1 MPFSQSDSLRL
12 RYCEVTG
19 DTKSC
24 NDCCESIPPSSGGTN
39 SNFSPVVFTRVERL
53 FRSTRNKY
61 TPCQGYSHRLLIHKV
76 ELNDKITILA
86 VESFDRF
93 DDQSQNFTAN
103 NFILAD
109 LQCKSANQQMFSL
122 PTYFVVTTRQS
133 FVPCGT
139 FSIT

>member
-61 TPCQGYSHRLLIHKV
+61 TSCQGLESQIHNV
-76 ELNDKITILA
+76 ELKDKIIY
-86 VESFDRF
+86 
-93 DDQSQNFTAN
+93 NFGSN
-103 NFILAD
+103 KL
-109 LQCKSANQQMFSL
+109 
-122 PTYFVVTTRQS
+122 
-133 FVPCGT
+133 
-139 FSIT
+139 